1 VSVAGIWSV
10 HDVTPASFERVARVV
25 RRLSDA
31 HIHPLTILV
40 IPSGRWTN
48 AQIDTLR
55 AWERDGHLLA
65 AHGWSHRS
73 RTPRTAYH
81 RLHSYLFSRDVAE
94 HLGSTRAECV
104 EIISRGAR
112 WFADLGLAP
121 PSMYVPPAWA
131 LGPISLDAFDE
142 TAYRWVETLTGIYSV
157 RAKRFVRLPVVG
169 FEADTATRAYALRAL
184 NLVNTR
190 LAAITRRPL
199 RIAIHPD
206 DFDLRLADDL
216 AARIVASHRVVHPR
230 ELESF
235 A

>member
-1 VSVAGIWSV
+1 MNVAGIWSI
-10 HDVTPASFERVARVV
+10 HDVTPASFERVARLV

-31 HIHPLTILV
+31 DIHPLTILI
-40 IPSGRWTN
+40 IPAGHWTD
-48 AQIDTLR
+48 AQIETLR
-55 AWERDGHLLA
+55 AWEVDGHLLA

-81 RLHSYLFSRDVAE
+81 RLHSCLFSRDVAE

-104 EIISRGAR
+104 EIISRGSQ
-112 WFADLGLAP
+112 WFTHLGLAP

-157 RAKRFVRLPVVG
+157 RTKRFVRLPLVG
-169 FEADTATRAYALRAL
+169 FEADTAPRACALRAL
-184 NLVNTR
+184 NLVNTG
-190 LAAITRRPL
+190 LAAVTRRPL

-206 DFDLRLADDL
+206 DFGLRLADDL
-216 AARIVASHRVVHPR
+216 AARIAGPHRVVHPR